1 MLHSIKGKMRHI
13 TSGISFRIIFSTVL
27 MIFVFELIA
36 SVIGYLQFT
45 KSMTKEYRESA
56 FRTALTAATLV
67 NGDKIDSYLETGT
80 ESYEYRNILES
91 MNTLCQKQNVTL
103 LYVIDVDTSDYNSFR
118 SVFNT
123 VNDNSGY
130 TPWEIGYERETTN
143 DQYRSLYRQIY
154 EEGLQEGV
162 IARTSDLNGREPH
175 VTVMIP
181 INNKNGEVTAI
192 MCVERPMAELTDGRR
207 AYCRHV
213 VLLAVAI
220 SILSS
225 FGIAVSMRREF
236 VRPMKSVIE
245 EAARFTSDNTCIENE
260 GLANI
265 SKIREIKELG
275 ACIEKMEH
283 DTLEYVD
290 NITRMTAE
298 KERIGTELSLANE
311 IQANMLPNIFPPFPE
326 RHDMDIY
333 ASMTPAKEVGGDF
346 YDFFLIDDNHLGL
359 VIADVS
365 GKGVPAALFMMMSK
379 ILISNLGTMNLSP
392 AEVLHRANDAI
403 CKNNQS
409 DMFVTA
415 WFGILDLP
423 GGHLVA
429 ANAGHEYPVIKRAN
443 GRYELF
449 KDPHRLAI
457 GIFPG
462 TEYVE
467 YELELQKGDTLFL
480 YTDGVPEATNSER
493 EMLGTDRML
502 ELLNQHDDADLKAL
516 LDAVKAG
523 VGSFVGDAPQFDDL
537 TMMAIRRT

>member
-1 MLHSIKGKMRHI
+1 MVHGMKKKLRYV
-13 TSGISFRIIFSTVL
+13 TSGISFRFIFSTIL
-27 MIFVFELIA
+27 MIFVFELVA

-45 KSMTKEYRESA
+45 KSMTKEYSESA

-67 NGDKIDSYLETGT
+67 DGDRIDFYLETGT
-80 ESYEYRNILES
+80 ESDEYRGVLEA

-130 TPWEIGYERETTN
+130 TPWEVGYERETTN
-143 DQYRSLYRQIY
+143 EQYRSLYEQIY
-154 EEGLQEGV
+154 EDGLQQGD

-175 VTVMIP
+175 ITVMIP
-181 INNKNGEVTAI
+181 INSSDGAVTAI
-192 MCVERPMAELTDGRR
+192 MCVQRPMDELTAGRR
-207 AYCRHV
+207 AYCRNV

-225 FGIAVSMRREF
+225 FGIAASMRREF
-236 VRPMKSVIE
+236 VRPMKSIIE
-245 EAARFTSDNTCIENE
+245 EATRFASDNTCIENE

-265 SKIREIKELG
+265 SKIREIGELG
-275 ACIEKMEH
+275 ASIEKMEH
-283 DTLEYVD
+283 DTLDYVE

-298 KERIGTELSLANE
+298 NERIGTELSLANE

-326 RHDMDIY
+326 RHDVDIY

-346 YDFFLIDDNHLGL
+346 YDFFLIDEQHLGL
-359 VIADVS
+359 VVADVS

-379 ILISNLGTMNLSP
+379 ILISNLGMMDLSP
-392 AEVLHRANDAI
+392 AEVLRRANAAI

-415 WFGILDLP
+415 WFGILDLSS
-423 GGHLVA
+423 GHLVA
-429 ANAGHEYPVIKRAN
+429 ANAGHEYPVIKRAG

-457 GIFPG
+457 GILPE
-462 TEYVE
+462 TVYVE
-467 YELELQKGDTLFL
+467 YELELQKGDVLFL
-480 YTDGVPEATNSER
+480 YTDGVPEATNGGY

-502 ELLNQHDDADLKAL
+502 KLLDRHDDADLKAL
-516 LDAVKAG
+516 LEAVKAD

-537 TMMAIRRT
+537 TMMAVRRT

>member
-1 MLHSIKGKMRHI
+1 MAHGLKKKLRYV
-13 TSGISFRIIFSTVL
+13 TSGISFRFIFSTIL
-27 MIFVFELIA
+27 MIFVFELVA

-45 KSMTKEYRESA
+45 KSMTKEYSESA

-67 NGDKIDSYLETGT
+67 DGDRIDFYLETGT
-80 ESYEYRNILES
+80 ESDEYRSVLEA

-130 TPWEIGYERETTN
+130 TPWEVGYERETTN
-143 DQYRSLYRQIY
+143 EQYRSLYEQIY
-154 EEGLQEGV
+154 EDGLQQGN

-175 VTVMIP
+175 ITVMIP
-181 INNKNGEVTAI
+181 INSSDGAVTAI
-192 MCVERPMAELTDGRR
+192 MCVQRPMDELTAGRR
-207 AYCRHV
+207 AYCRSV
-213 VLLAVAI
+213 VLFAVAI

-225 FGIAVSMRREF
+225 FGIAASMRREF
-236 VRPMKSVIE
+236 VRPMKSIIE
-245 EAARFTSDNTCIENE
+245 EATRFASDNTCIENE

-265 SKIREIKELG
+265 SKIREIGELG
-275 ACIEKMEH
+275 ASIEKMEH
-283 DTLEYVD
+283 DTLDYVE

-298 KERIGTELSLANE
+298 NERIGTELSLANE

-326 RHDMDIY
+326 RHDVDIY

-346 YDFFLIDDNHLGL
+346 YDFFLIDEQHLGL
-359 VIADVS
+359 VVADVS
-365 GKGVPAALFMMMSK
+365 GKGVPAALFMMMSR
-379 ILISNLGTMNLSP
+379 ILISNLGMMDLSP
-392 AEVLHRANDAI
+392 AEVLRRANASI

-415 WFGILDLP
+415 WFGILDLSS
-423 GGHLVA
+423 GHLVA
-429 ANAGHEYPVIKRAN
+429 ANAGHEYPVIKRAG

-457 GIFPG
+457 GILPE
-462 TEYVE
+462 TAYVE
-467 YELELQKGDTLFL
+467 YELELQKGDVLFL
-480 YTDGVPEATNSER
+480 YTDGVPEATNGGY

-502 ELLNQHDDADLKAL
+502 KLLDRHDDADLKAL
-516 LDAVKAG
+516 LEAVKAD

-537 TMMAIRRT
+537 TMMAVRRT

>member
-1 MLHSIKGKMRHI
+1 MVHGIKKKLRYV
-13 TSGISFRIIFSTVL
+13 TSGISFRFIFSTIL
-27 MIFVFELIA
+27 MIFVFELVA

-45 KSMTKEYRESA
+45 ESMTKEYSESA

-67 NGDKIDSYLETGT
+67 DGDRIDFYLETGT
-80 ESYEYRNILES
+80 ESDEYSGVLEA

-130 TPWEIGYERETTN
+130 TPWEVGYERETTN
-143 DQYRSLYRQIY
+143 EQYRSLYEQIY
-154 EEGLQEGV
+154 EDGLQQGD

-175 VTVMIP
+175 ITAMIP
-181 INNKNGEVTAI
+181 INSSDGAVTAI
-192 MCVERPMAELTDGRR
+192 MCVQRPMDELTAGRR
-207 AYCRHV
+207 AYCRNV

-225 FGIAVSMRREF
+225 FGIAASMRREF
-236 VRPMKSVIE
+236 VRPMKSIIE
-245 EAARFTSDNTCIENE
+245 EATRFASDNTCIENE

-265 SKIREIKELG
+265 SKIREIGELG
-275 ACIEKMEH
+275 ASIEKMEH
-283 DTLEYVD
+283 DTLDYVE

-298 KERIGTELSLANE
+298 NERIGTELSLANE

-326 RHDMDIY
+326 RHDVDIY

-346 YDFFLIDDNHLGL
+346 YDFFLIDEQHLGL
-359 VIADVS
+359 LVADVS

-379 ILISNLGTMNLSP
+379 ILISNFGMMDLSP
-392 AEVLHRANDAI
+392 AEVLRRANAAI

-415 WFGILDLP
+415 WFGILDLSS
-423 GGHLVA
+423 GHLVA
-429 ANAGHEYPVIKRAN
+429 ANAGHEYPVIKRAG

-457 GIFPG
+457 GILPE
-462 TEYVE
+462 TAYVE
-467 YELELQKGDTLFL
+467 YELELQKGDVLFL
-480 YTDGVPEATNSER
+480 YTDGVPEATNGGY
-493 EMLGTDRML
+493 EMLGTGRML
-502 ELLNQHDDADLKAL
+502 KLLDRHDDADLKAL
-516 LDAVKAG
+516 LEAVKAD

-537 TMMAIRRT
+537 TMMAVRRT

>member
-1 MLHSIKGKMRHI
+1 
-13 TSGISFRIIFSTVL
+13 
-27 MIFVFELIA
+27 MIFVFELVA

-45 KSMTKEYRESA
+45 KSMTKEYSESA

-67 NGDKIDSYLETGT
+67 DGDRIDFYLEAGT
-80 ESYEYRNILES
+80 ESDEYRSVLEA

-130 TPWEIGYERETTN
+130 TPWEVGYERETTN
-143 DQYRSLYRQIY
+143 EQYRSLYEQIY
-154 EEGLQEGV
+154 EDGLQQGD

-175 VTVMIP
+175 ITVMIP
-181 INNKNGEVTAI
+181 INSSDGAVTAI
-192 MCVERPMAELTDGRR
+192 MCVQRPMDELTAGRR
-207 AYCRHV
+207 AYCRSV

-225 FGIAVSMRREF
+225 FGIAASMRREF
-236 VRPMKSVIE
+236 VRPMKSIIE
-245 EAARFTSDNTCIENE
+245 EATRFASDNTCIENE

-265 SKIREIKELG
+265 SKIREIGELG
-275 ACIEKMEH
+275 ASIEKMEH
-283 DTLEYVD
+283 DTLDYVE

-298 KERIGTELSLANE
+298 NERIGTELSLANE

-326 RHDMDIY
+326 RHDVDIY

-346 YDFFLIDDNHLGL
+346 YDFFLIDEQHLGL
-359 VIADVS
+359 VVADVS

-379 ILISNLGTMNLSP
+379 ILISNLGMMDLSP
-392 AEVLHRANDAI
+392 AEVLRRANAAI

-415 WFGILDLP
+415 WFGILDLSS
-423 GGHLVA
+423 GHLVA
-429 ANAGHEYPVIKRAN
+429 ANAGHEYPVIKRAG

-457 GIFPG
+457 GILPE
-462 TEYVE
+462 TAYVE
-467 YELELQKGDTLFL
+467 YELELQKGDVLFL
-480 YTDGVPEATNSER
+480 YTDGVPEATNGGY

-502 ELLNQHDDADLKAL
+502 KLLDRHDDADLKAL
-516 LDAVKAG
+516 LEAVKAD

-537 TMMAIRRT
+537 TMMAVRRT

>member
-1 MLHSIKGKMRHI
+1 MIHGIKKKLRYV
-13 TSGISFRIIFSTVL
+13 TSGISFRFIFSTIL
-27 MIFVFELIA
+27 MIFVFELVA

-45 KSMTKEYRESA
+45 KSMTKEYSESA

-67 NGDKIDSYLETGT
+67 DGDRIDFYLETGT
-80 ESYEYRNILES
+80 ESDEYRGVLEA
-91 MNTLCQKQNVTL
+91 MNTLCQKQNVML

-130 TPWEIGYERETTN
+130 TPWEVGYERETTN
-143 DQYRSLYRQIY
+143 EQYRSLYEQIY
-154 EEGLQEGV
+154 EDGLQQGD

-175 VTVMIP
+175 ITVMIP
-181 INNKNGEVTAI
+181 INSSDGAVTAI
-192 MCVERPMAELTDGRR
+192 MCVQRPMDELTAGRR
-207 AYCRHV
+207 AYCRNV

-225 FGIAVSMRREF
+225 FGIAASMRREF
-236 VRPMKSVIE
+236 VRPMKSIIE
-245 EAARFTSDNTCIENE
+245 EATRFASDNTCIENE

-265 SKIREIKELG
+265 SKIREIGELG
-275 ACIEKMEH
+275 ASIEKMEH
-283 DTLEYVD
+283 DTLDYVE

-298 KERIGTELSLANE
+298 NERIGTELSLANE

-326 RHDMDIY
+326 RHDVDIY

-346 YDFFLIDDNHLGL
+346 YDFFLIDEQHLGL
-359 VIADVS
+359 VVADVS

-379 ILISNLGTMNLSP
+379 ILISNLGMMDLSP
-392 AEVLHRANDAI
+392 AEVLRRANAAI

-415 WFGILDLP
+415 WFGILDLSS
-423 GGHLVA
+423 GHLVA
-429 ANAGHEYPVIKRAN
+429 ANAGHEYPVIKRAG

-457 GIFPG
+457 GILPE
-462 TEYVE
+462 TAYVE
-467 YELELQKGDTLFL
+467 YELELQKGDVLFL
-480 YTDGVPEATNSER
+480 YTDGVPEATNGGY
-493 EMLGTDRML
+493 EMLGTGRML
-502 ELLNQHDDADLKAL
+502 KLLDRHDDADLKAL
-516 LDAVKAG
+516 LEGVKAD

-537 TMMAIRRT
+537 TMMAVRRT